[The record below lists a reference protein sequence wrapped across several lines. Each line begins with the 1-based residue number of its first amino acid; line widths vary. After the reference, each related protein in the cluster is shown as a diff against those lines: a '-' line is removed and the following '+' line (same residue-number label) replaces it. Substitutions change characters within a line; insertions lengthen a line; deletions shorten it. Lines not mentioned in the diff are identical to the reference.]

1 MFFAVSCDSM
11 LALMFHPLLQMHL
24 FSNTCNIIKL
34 FAAHWCCDS
43 QKLPSFEQILTD
55 VSDFIS
61 RSGHLIEST
70 VSFFIY
76 SLIRYIDNDESIL
89 KLLGLGVFMNL
100 NIVKI
105 KDIPSTLTWV

>member
-34 FAAHWCCDS
+34 ITNHEIAFAAHWCCDS

-76 SLIRYIDNDESIL
+76 SLIRY
-89 KLLGLGVFMNL
+89 
-100 NIVKI
+100 
-105 KDIPSTLTWV
+105 